1 MQYYT
6 RSKYET
12 EENGPY
18 IESALYF
25 DIERDLSFDDL
36 VCRMYMLVSSGRF
49 SLEEYKLIFK
59 NLYLPNLEMWFKE
72 DSENI
77 REKMLTRKI
86 WYF

>member
-18 IESALYF
+18 IESALY
-25 DIERDLSFDDL
+25 FDDL